1 MTLRLEQHPDDHA
14 SAVRWF
20 DRRSAE
26 LLWLARR
33 VDELEREEV
42 DAHAQGLQAAG
53 RAARAR
59 DRAVVTEEIARAERA
74 IAELERILGPR
85 LTGHW
90 ADDVW
95 AAGLRAESPGAR
107 PGDLMRVGHLHESA
121 APVFIDHPARAH
133 LHIRVAAGLEE
144 QVSPLLDSI
153 LLRALLTT
161 SDPVVHT
168 VDTHGNGR
176 LVAAFSPGNNAVVPR
191 TSVTD
196 QATANQLDDLSMV
209 VADITAAKLRG
220 AYADVDDYNESALAK
235 GLLPE
240 SHRFVVVI
248 SPAAL
253 DRRATVQLARLVRTG
268 HEAGVHVITISFDGS
283 HYDPAAA
290 GTRVDLL
297 PDGAVVHA
305 EGTRLRFQVDPGPD
319 VALIHRSVETV
330 ADAYRERLVARMIDL
345 TLLHDE
351 ADRWRERP
359 STSVSTP
366 IGMAGEERVDIG
378 LHIERGDVHA
388 LVVGQTGAG
397 KSSLLHALILG
408 LAETYSPDDL
418 QFLLVDAKAGVEL
431 GSYADDV
438 RSGRPGLPHARVVAV
453 ESDVEMYLSVLDHL
467 GAEMRRRALLLKD
480 HGVANLVELDPVRR
494 LPRLVAV
501 LDEFHVLLNDDRYR
515 AEAARHLT
523 DIAKQGRSVGI
534 HLVLATQSTAGLGSR
549 GENKALF
556 DNVGLRIAFRTDAMT
571 SEQMLDG
578 DAGASR
584 IAGAGQAY
592 VKRSLGV
599 DVGEPRLV
607 QVAFEPRPRR
617 ETRIAELAATAVER
631 GVIGVPRNERHV
643 FGDAAGEPLS
653 RCLELVRSLR
663 SPVTD
668 RQMWV
673 GSPTTIDPLF
683 APVLRRRSGGN
694 VLLIGGSA
702 TLVARTVLPMLLGAS
717 STTRPVRID
726 IASPRDLEA
735 TRAMSE
741 SLAEF
746 ATAAG
751 IPFRDWGDDP
761 TELLAEVETTV
772 VAGPVSDRLVV
783 VLDTHDRA
791 EGGSLEHILKAGP
804 DVGVHT
810 FLWVRNLSQLVSQ
823 VLGRSIGGPAKVLG
837 LFATQIEV
845 DVNHADRSALGLP
858 RHTVPNSGRTVV
870 WSNDDANTTRTVVP
884 FCTPRP
890 GEIRELV
897 TGYSAIG
904 PGDDAH
910 D

>member
-1 MTLRLEQHPDDHA
+1 MTPEVERHPEDHA

-26 LLWLARR
+26 LVWLAQR
-33 VDELEREEV
+33 VDELEREELDV
-42 DAHAQGLQAAG
+42 DVQRYRVAEE
-53 RAARAR
+53 AARAPA
-59 DRAVVTEEIARAERA
+59 RADAKDEIAGAERA
-74 IAELERILGPR
+74 IAELERVLGPR
-85 LTGHW
+85 LSGLW

-95 AAGLRAESPGAR
+95 AVELEAELPGAR
-107 PGDLMRVGHLHESA
+107 PGALIRVGHLSDSV

-133 LHIRVAAGLEE
+133 LHICVAPGLEDE
-144 QVSPLLDSI
+144 VSPLLDSI

-161 SDPVVHT
+161 SDPMVHS

-176 LVAAFSPGNNAVVPR
+176 LVAAFSPGSSAVIPR
-191 TSVTD
+191 TTVTD
-196 QATANQLDDLSMV
+196 QATATQLDDLSMV

-220 AYADVDDYNESALAK
+220 AYADIDDYNESARAK
-235 GLLPE
+235 SLLPE

-248 SPAAL
+248 NPVAL
-253 DRRATVQLARLVRTG
+253 DRRATVQLARLIRTG
-268 HEAGVHVITISFDGS
+268 HEAGVHVITVSFDGTA
-283 HYDPAAA
+283 YDATAA
-290 GTRVDLL
+290 GTRVDLVS
-297 PDGAVVHA
+297 DGAVLHSD
-305 EGTRLRFQVDPGPD
+305 GTRLRFLLDAGPD
-319 VALIHRSVETV
+319 VALIHRAVETV
-330 ADAYRERLVARMIDL
+330 GDAYRQRLVARKIDL

-351 ADRWRERP
+351 TDRWRKHP
-359 STSVSTP
+359 ATSVSTP

-408 LAETYSPDDL
+408 LAERYSPDDL
-418 QFLLVDAKAGVEL
+418 QFLLVDGKGGVEL

-453 ESDVEMYLSVLDHL
+453 ESDVEMYLSVLEYL
-467 GAEMRRRALLLKD
+467 GTEMRRRALLLKE
-480 HGVANLVELDPVRR
+480 HGVANLVEFDRVRR

-501 LDEFHVLLNDDRYR
+501 LDEFHVLLTDDRYR
-515 AEAARHLT
+515 VKAARHLT

-556 DNVGLRIAFRTDAMT
+556 DNVGLRIAFRSDAIT

-578 DAGASR
+578 DARASR

-592 VKRSLGV
+592 VKRSLGI

-607 QVAFEPRPRR
+607 QVAFELRAQR
-617 ETRIAELAATAVER
+617 EARIAELAETAVER
-631 GVIGVPRNERHV
+631 GVLGVPWDERHV

-653 RCLELVRSLR
+653 RCLELVRSLHA
-663 SPVTD
+663 PLTD

-694 VLLIGGSA
+694 VLLIGGGA
-702 TLVARTVLPMLLGAS
+702 ALVARTVLPMLMGAAS
-717 STTRPVRID
+717 ATRPVRID

-735 TRAMSE
+735 MRDVSE
-741 SLAEF
+741 LLAEF

-751 IPFRDWGDDP
+751 IPLQDWGDDP
-761 TELLAEVETTV
+761 TDL
-772 VAGPVSDRLVV
+772 VADLESAMAAGAVRDRLVV
-783 VLDTHDRA
+783 ILDTQARM
-791 EGGSLEHILKAGP
+791 EGGSLEHVLRAGP
-804 DVGVHT
+804 EIGVHT
-810 FLWVRNLSQLVSQ
+810 FLWVRTLAELTSQ
-823 VLGRSIGGPAKVLG
+823 VTGRSIAGPAKVLG

-845 DVNHADRSALGLP
+845 DVGHADRTALGLP
-858 RHTVPNSGRTVV
+858 RHTIPDGDRTVV
-870 WSNDDANTTRTVVP
+870 WSMDSANTTRTVVP
-884 FCTPRP
+884 FSMARP
-890 GEIRELV
+890 GEIRALV
-897 TGYSAIG
+897 TGLASTAPEEG
-904 PGDDAH
+904 AH
-910 D
+910 G